1 MADNQTNENKNVF
14 KDTILPKTKEI
25 AIKVWKWIKKISI
38 KFWEWIKTR
47 WIGFF
52 LLIPVAIL
60 SFIIP
65 FVYGDGF
72 LETIYGD
79 WGVLIIPFFA
89 TLSIIPALFRPTAR
103 YAPILMFF
111 FNLLFLLL
119 FIYTAYMYLSTPFFN
134 GIQGNVLVQAG
145 FPFSFCCLASV
156 INMFICAVAACF
168 RQFRQEKSFFGA
180 FKTLEDKP
188 EEVGGATNE

>member
-1 MADNQTNENKNVF
+1 MADNQTNGNKNVF

-25 AIKVWKWIKKISI
+25 ALKAGQW
-38 KFWEWIKTR
+38 FKTR
-47 WIGFF
+47 WVGFY

-65 FVYGDGF
+65 FVYGSGF

-89 TLSIIPALFRPTAR
+89 TLSIVLAVFRPTAR
-103 YAPILMFF
+103 YAPVLMFF

-145 FPFSFCCLASV
+145 FPFSFCCMASI
-156 INMFICAVAACF
+156 INMVICVVAACF
-168 RQFRQEKSFFGA
+168 RQFKYEKSFYGA
-180 FKTLEDKP
+180 FKTPEDKP

>member
-1 MADNQTNENKNVF
+1 MADNQTTENKNVF
-14 KDTILPKTKEI
+14 KDIILPKTKQI
-25 AIKVWKWIKKISI
+25 ALKVW
-38 KFWEWIKTR
+38 EWLKTR
-47 WIGFF
+47 WIGFY

-65 FVYGDGF
+65 FVYGSGF
-72 LETIYGD
+72 LETIYGE

-89 TLSIIPALFRPTAR
+89 TLSIALAVFRPTAR

-119 FIYTAYMYLSTPFFN
+119 FVYTAYMYLSTPFFN

-156 INMFICAVAACF
+156 INMVICAVAACF
-168 RQFRQEKSFFGA
+168 RQFKNEKSFFGA
-180 FKTLEDKP
+180 FKTQEET
-188 EEVGGATNE
+188 EEVGGAANE